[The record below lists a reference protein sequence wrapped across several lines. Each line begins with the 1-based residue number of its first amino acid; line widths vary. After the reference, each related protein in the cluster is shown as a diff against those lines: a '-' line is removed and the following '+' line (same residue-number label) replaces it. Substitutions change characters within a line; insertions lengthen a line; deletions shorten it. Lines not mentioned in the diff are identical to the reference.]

1 MTLFTY
7 VSYPETTPL
16 LVIVSKLLF
25 TLTDPVMPI
34 RLVGNSSANDRGRV
48 EVLFNGTWG
57 TVCDDW
63 WDLRDATVVC
73 RQLGFVRATDAV
85 SILFLYCI
93 SRGQCT
99 GIEAI

>member
-1 MTLFTY
+1 
-7 VSYPETTPL
+7 
-16 LVIVSKLLF
+16 
-25 TLTDPVMPI
+25 MPI
-34 RLVGNSSANDRGRV
+34 RLVGNSTDRGRV

-85 SILFLYCI
+85 SILFLYCMLTSYCVWSNFCCLYI
-93 SRGQCT
+93 LRVLFFAKGK
-99 GIEAI
+99 